1 MKEHLCPVEKAL
13 INYEG
18 ECNWCG
24 EREWVGLTK
33 EEVLEFTR
41 ASWSVGVTASEFIRA
56 IEAKLKDKNT

>member
-24 EREWVGLTK
+24 QKEWVGLTDV
-33 EEVLEFTR
+33 EVDTWNIVGHESLREF
-41 ASWSVGVTASEFIRA
+41 VRA

>member
-41 ASWSVGVTASEFIRA
+41 ASWGVGVTASEFIRA